1 MHSRSPLSIAFLHRW
16 KSVPHFTLPGSL
28 RRLEQLACTVWTPL
42 RPTGTGSTR
51 SRTHNTPRLQAL
63 KRQLIYNI
71 MAVKSRQQN
80 YWQTAIS
87 CRMQSARRSLCR
99 EMKIYES
106 YRPIC
111 TMPSANRLYRQ

>member
-16 KSVPHFTLPGSL
+16 KSVPHFTYQAVCVDSSSLPVLYMDAPSAD
-28 RRLEQLACTVWTPL
+28 RHRQHSITHAQHSKAP
-42 RPTGTGSTR
+42 STR
-51 SRTHNTPRLQAL
+51 
-63 KRQLIYNI
+63 RQLIYNI